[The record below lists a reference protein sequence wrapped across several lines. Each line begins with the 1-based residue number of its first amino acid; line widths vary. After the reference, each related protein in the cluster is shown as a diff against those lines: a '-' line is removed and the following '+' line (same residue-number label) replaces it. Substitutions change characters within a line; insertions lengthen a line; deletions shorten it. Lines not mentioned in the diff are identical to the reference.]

1 MEIIKQ
7 TYQIKAPLKEVWRAF
22 TDVEI
27 IKEWGAGP
35 AIMDEKVGTEFKL
48 WDGDIWGTNIEV
60 EQGRKLVQEWYGG
73 NCDKTSVVTFIFST
87 KLDTTIIELTHTGVP
102 SNEVK
107 SFEEGWEDHYIGP
120 MKDFLEDEYGDVD

>member
-1 MEIIKQ
+1 MQIIKQ
-7 TYQIKAPLKEVWRAF
+7 VYQIQAPLKEVWRAF
-22 TDVEI
+22 TDPDI
-27 IKEWGAGP
+27 ITKWGGGP

-73 NCDKTSVVTFIFST
+73 SWDKPSVVTFLFST
-87 KLDTTIIELTHTGVP
+87 KLNKTIIELTHTGVP
-102 SNEVK
+102 ESEIK

-120 MKDFLEDEYGDVD
+120 MKDFLEDEFGD